1 MKFAKPTCWSCSSAW
16 PCHSPATINFCN
28 MQPTSKWI
36 HWCPCMSL
44 PAVRATRAPE
54 LPVGALPWA
63 GQGRAPVTPI
73 QLRGQEGITG
83 NEAGPSL
90 CSQHCSGQTK
100 PSLILQRILPLLE
113 RFQGVQ
119 SYWWFSA
126 PITTN
131 STHFRQTNLFTL
143 FLKITKNRGVAPFS
157 PSSLIKQC
165 LIENTI
171 YLRRISSPKFSR
183 RTEFLPHFKGSKL
196 SRRKY
201 HITFEISF
209 IIPEHIFSHKP
220 LKVAQL
226 WFSESKISS
235 IR

>member
-1 MKFAKPTCWSCSSAW
+1 M
-16 PCHSPATINFCN
+16 
-28 MQPTSKWI
+28 
-36 HWCPCMSL
+36 L
-44 PAVRATRAPE
+44 PALFRT
-54 LPVGALPWA
+54 
-63 GQGRAPVTPI
+63 
-73 QLRGQEGITG
+73 
-83 NEAGPSL
+83 N
-90 CSQHCSGQTK
+90 QT
-100 PSLILQRILPLLE
+100 L
-113 RFQGVQ
+113 
-119 SYWWFSA
+119 
-126 PITTN
+126 TN
-131 STHFRQTNLFTL
+131 SAKNPSSPGKVSRSSVILVIFCPNNYKFHSFPHFWQTNLFTL

-209 IIPEHIFSHKP
+209 IIPEDIFSHKP

-226 WFSESKISS
+226 
-235 IR
+235 